1 VSSLRTTRCCSAIAL
16 IVLATAV
23 IRSQSSKSATDV
35 LGLFPAR
42 PLWTLPLNNG
52 LIAPPAFDTN
62 RGYFPIDGD
71 RLAAYD
77 LTSGTLRWLIAS
89 RVQSQPAVGDHLIF
103 VVEPDAVVAFH
114 DEDGAVAWR
123 VPFAEPLAQPL
134 AWTNGWLVAATTSS
148 SIIALRASDGS
159 KIWQQDTGAR
169 IHALPVIAHSRV
181 YIATEDG
188 AITVLAL
195 ADGRRIWTHRIRG
208 AGTGILPLEDR
219 VFVGSTDNF
228 LYCLS
233 PADGRILWSWRTGGD
248 VIGAPV
254 ADEHRVYF
262 VSLDNMVR
270 ALDRTIGNQRWLKPL
285 PMRPSRGPVMVGDVV
300 LVTGNGTVVRAF
312 ATRDG
317 ANAGEL
323 PAGNGVSALPHVDVR
338 GGLPAVT
345 LVVADLAQG
354 MIVKAFGRSL
364 DPAET
369 PIAPLQDRIIPLTPS
384 GAPALKEPSPP
395 GRK

>member
-16 IVLATAV
+16 VVLATAV
-23 IRSQSSKSATDV
+23 IRSQPSKSTTGV

-52 LIAPPAFDTN
+52 LIAPPGFATD

-77 LTSGTLRWLIAS
+77 LASGTLRWLIAA

-103 VVEPDAVVAFH
+103 VVEPDALVAFR

-123 VPFAEPLAQPL
+123 VSFAEPLAQPL
-134 AWTNGWLVAATTSS
+134 AWTNGWLIAATTSS
-148 SIIALRASDGS
+148 SVIALRAADGS
-159 KIWQQDTGAR
+159 KVWQQDVGAR
-169 IHALPVIAHSRV
+169 IHALPALSGDRV
-181 YIATEDG
+181 YVATEDG
-188 AITVLAL
+188 LITVLAL
-195 ADGRRIWTHRIRG
+195 HDGRRIWAHRIGG
-208 AGTGILPLEDR
+208 AGTGILALER

-233 PADGRILWSWRTGGD
+233 ATDGRILWSWRTGGD
-248 VIGAPV
+248 VIGAPI
-254 ADEHRVYF
+254 ADDHRVYF

-270 ALDRTIGNQRWLKPL
+270 ALDRTVGNQRWLKPL

-300 LVTGNGTVVRAF
+300 LVTGNGPVVRAF
-312 ATRDG
+312 AAKDG
-317 ANAGEL
+317 ANAGDL

-345 LVVADLAQG
+345 LVVADLAKG
-354 MIVKAFGRSL
+354 MIVNAFERSL

-369 PIAPLQDRIIPLTPS
+369 PIVPLPDRITPQTPF
-384 GAPALKEPSPP
+384 GAPVLKESPPP